1 MLAVLAA
8 SVAAAQ
14 LFPPEDATANSADG
28 GEVVDTSDEH
38 NHNVILRVVR
48 VTPDWHGYTTRGGWP
63 DAVVVKES
71 EALKYF
77 EVAIWEETKSIHLY
91 EFDNDFDPY
100 SWSSTPEQ
108 LTAHRESYAIERVP
122 GLPAAGSDTRSLFIK
137 QAFAGFTSD
146 IVSRYPDSE
155 HHLLYS
161 GHGGPGGLLFG
172 AQLLYQDA
180 NDMLA
185 HWTYRLGRPLGVVDM
200 GGPCSKSSFSDL
212 ENFCQYTRYYISSD
226 LPNGGYSFDDWT
238 IEKHHEVD
246 PESQYHRLFAETSN
260 IKDALI
266 GRINLKRKAYEYSRN
281 NMIASRT
288 AQANYLYSCS
298 DFFDFSKNFK
308 AFLHET
314 SAQYSIWEDLYNYMV
329 RNQASHTLIENFSDV
344 IVHRADNKDFFQW
357 EESRNGMLMPSPH
370 INNNRAPRIPADGIV
385 LATGAP
391 AVNRISPNALISVFG
406 QDLAPQGTLATDP
419 ALNPAGR
426 VAANLAA
433 TCLETGGKRA
443 PLFVVTPG
451 QINAQVPHDLAPG
464 EAALT
469 VIRGCGTANEQRSA
483 AASATVAA
491 VSPAFFNL
499 VNNADGRNPLVAL
512 HGGGR
517 DLAGA
522 TDLGAAFTPAEPG
535 KFVTLFGTGFGAT
548 EPPLATGQIPG
559 EAVNLANTV
568 AFAFGGIAVPPQD
581 VFYAGA
587 SPCCAGLYQFTV
599 RVPANLPDGDATVTA
614 VVQGVSTPEGPYLTV
629 RRPQ

>member
-1 MLAVLAA
+1 MQHNDFLPIQKNWREILTLILDNPYNKGRSIKKGSAGRALSVFRSSLCLLGLGFLRYLLSFKLSALAAPLRRSCSALMLAVLAA

-48 VTPDWHGYTTRGGWP
+48 VTPDWHGYTIRGGGGWP
-63 DAVVVKES
+63 ADVVVKES

-100 SWSSTPEQ
+100 SGSSTPEQ
-108 LTAHRESYAIERVP
+108 ATAHRESYAIERVP
-122 GLPAAGSDTRSLFIK
+122 GLPAAGSADTRSLFIK
-137 QAFAGFTSD
+137 QAFAGFTSY

-155 HHLLYS
+155 HHLIYS
-161 GHGGPGGLLFG
+161 GHGGPGGLLFA

-238 IEKHHEVD
+238 IEKHHEVE

-281 NMIASRT
+281 NMIASRK

-298 DFFDFSKNFK
+298 DFFDFSKNFR

-314 SAQYSIWEDLYNYMV
+314 SAQYSILEDLYNYMV

-357 EESRNGMLMPSPH
+357 EESRNGMLMPS
-370 INNNRAPRIPADGIV
+370 RCTSTTTGLPRIPADGHRARHRIPRHKPH
-385 LATGAP
+385 LAQRAHLRLRPRLGPAGNARHRPRSEPRRPGCRQPGRYLPGDRRQARP
-391 AVNRISPNALISVFG
+391 AV
-406 QDLAPQGTLATDP
+406 
-419 ALNPAGR
+419 
-426 VAANLAA
+426 
-433 TCLETGGKRA
+433 
-443 PLFVVTPG
+443 
-451 QINAQVPHDLAPG
+451 
-464 EAALT
+464 
-469 VIRGCGTANEQRSA
+469 RSD
-483 AASATVAA
+483 S
-491 VSPAFFNL
+491 
-499 VNNADGRNPLVAL
+499 
-512 HGGGR
+512 
-517 DLAGA
+517 GA
-522 TDLGAAFTPAEPG
+522 
-535 KFVTLFGTGFGAT
+535 
-548 EPPLATGQIPG
+548 
-559 EAVNLANTV
+559 
-568 AFAFGGIAVPPQD
+568 
-581 VFYAGA
+581 
-587 SPCCAGLYQFTV
+587 
-599 RVPANLPDGDATVTA
+599 R
-614 VVQGVSTPEGPYLTV
+614 STPRFRTTWPRE
-629 RRPQ
+629 RRR